1 MCRRCFNSPASNGS
15 SFIWTVTIVSAQH
28 EKEMARQLEIYS
40 NDEKRWIV
48 CFLWAK
54 HFTNTDTHCE
64 ASTVHGPHA
73 ISRLAIVKLCQMFQD
88 GRTDLADAER
98 EGRAAKMS
106 TPDTVQ
112 RVEDNIRSDCKVKKA
127 NVACS

>member
-1 MCRRCFNSPASNGS
+1 
-15 SFIWTVTIVSAQH
+15 
-28 EKEMARQLEIYS
+28 MARQLENYS
-40 NDEKRWIV
+40 NGEIRWIV

-64 ASTVHGPHA
+64 TSTVHGPHG
-73 ISRLAIVKLCQMFQD
+73 ISCPAIVKWCQMFQD
-88 GRTDLADAER
+88 GRTDLVDAER